1 MSRVPEAIRP
11 TEPLSAA
18 LKAIA
23 LHPWRNLVGLW
34 NWKAAALSAL
44 IRAITF
50 LATNLRA
57 GSHKAVRAMLVEAVF
72 AILAAGTLGAI
83 TQRLRATRPFAAT
96 ALTVWLGLPILL
108 VAAQSQVHRLAGTPH
123 VRTGLIVSFC
133 FAAIASGFTWYTVRR
148 GVMLAGEE
156 TTALA
161 ADARAIPQVIA
172 DFLLAGPRALLRL
185 ARQS

>member
-1 MSRVPEAIRP
+1 MSRVPKTERP
-11 TEPLSAA
+11 AETLSSA
-18 LKAIA
+18 LRAIA
-23 LHPWRNLVGLW
+23 FHPWSNLVGLW
-34 NWKAAALSAL
+34 NWKTAGLSAL
-44 IRAITF
+44 LRAVTF

-72 AILAAGTLGAI
+72 AILAAGTLGAV

-96 ALTVWLGLPILL
+96 ALTVWLGLPTLL
-108 VAAQSQVHRLAGTPH
+108 VAAQTAVHRLAGTPH
-123 VRTGLIVSFC
+123 LRTGLIVSFC

-156 TTALA
+156 TTALTD
-161 ADARAIPQVIA
+161 DARAIPQVIA
-172 DFLLAGPRALLRL
+172 GFLLAGPRALFRL